1 MKYAFLIL
9 FHVKQ
14 GGGEMFHVKH
24 ELRLTGTKFHV
35 KHF

>member
-14 GGGEMFHVKH
+14 RGEMFHVKH
-24 ELRLTGTKFHV
+24 QIASMGVKFHV